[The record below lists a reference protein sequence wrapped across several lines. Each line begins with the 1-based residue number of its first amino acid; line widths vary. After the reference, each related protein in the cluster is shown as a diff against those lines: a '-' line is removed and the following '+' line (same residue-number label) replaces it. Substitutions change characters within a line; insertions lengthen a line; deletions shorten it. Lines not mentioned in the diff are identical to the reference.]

1 MFLIGEPSA
10 ARVSLLIDEQR
21 GAPLSYAE
29 VGASRDAPGKV
40 PGYAVDHNR
49 VRLGDGEEV
58 FVRAAEALYA
68 WKMFDLGWVRLLPRG
83 TPADVGTT
91 VAVLARHIGFR
102 SLNFSRVV
110 YEVSGEEGGVRK
122 LGFAYG
128 TLPEHAE
135 RGEERFVVELHPD
148 GPVFYDLYAFSRPN
162 HPLSRLGYPF
172 ARGLQRRFAR
182 GSLAAMARAVEV

>member
-10 ARVSLLIDEQR
+10 AMVSLLIDEQR

-40 PGYAVDHNR
+40 SGYAVDHNR
-49 VRLGDGEEV
+49 VRLGDGEEA
-58 FVRAAEALYA
+58 FVRASAALYA
-68 WKMFDLGWVRLLPRG
+68 WKMFDLGWARLLPRG
-83 TPADVGTT
+83 APAGVGTT

-128 TLPEHAE
+128 TLPENAE
-135 RGEERFVVELHPD
+135 SGQERFVVEWHPD
-148 GPVFYDLYAFSRPN
+148 KVRNDPGEDAMRGRPGAGSR
-162 HPLSRLGYPF
+162 RYGD
-172 ARGLQRRFAR
+172 RGVSGRRGGAGGELQGDRWA
-182 GSLAAMARAVEV
+182 

>member
-1 MFLIGEPSA
+1 VFLIGEPSA

-29 VGASRDAPGKV
+29 VGASRDAPEKIS
-40 PGYAVDHNR
+40 GYAVDHNR
-49 VRLGDGEEV
+49 VRLGDGEEA
-58 FVRAAEALYA
+58 FARAAEALYA
-68 WKMFDLGWVRLLPRG
+68 WKMFDLGWVRILPRG
-83 TPADVGTT
+83 APADVGTT

-135 RGEERFVVELHPD
+135 SGEERFVVEWHPD

-182 GSLAAMARAVEV
+182 GSLAAMARAVEG